1 MSSDSS
7 DKPRHFIRQMI
18 DADNA
23 SGKYGGRV
31 ATRFPPEPNGHL
43 HIGHAKSICLNFGL
57 AEEYGGT
64 CNLRF
69 DDSNPETEK
78 PEYAEAIQRDVEWL
92 GFKWDAL
99 YHASDYFD
107 WLYERAEELIEKRL
121 AYVDGQSEDEIRAN
135 RGTVTQPGIDSPDR
149 NRSVEENLDLFRR
162 MRNGEFEDGA
172 MVLRAKVDMAHP
184 NMRMRDPLLYR
195 IRHQDHFRTGDDWP
209 IYPFYDFTHCL
220 SDAREHITHS
230 LCTLEFENNR
240 APYEWILEHTTVD
253 EPVPEQTEFARL
265 ALNYT
270 VMSKRKLLQLVEEGT
285 VSGWDD
291 PRMPTIAGLRRRG
304 YTREAIRAFCE
315 SIGVAKANS
324 VVDVAQLEHAIRDDL
339 NYRSP
344 RRFGVLRPL
353 KLVIDNYPEGEE
365 ESFDI
370 ASFPPDV
377 ASDDSGQ
384 EGSRNVPFSREVWI
398 EATDFLEDPP
408 KKFFRL
414 APGRE
419 VRLKNAYLVTCNEVV
434 KDEVG
439 NVVEL
444 RATYDPESRGGA
456 APDGRKVR
464 GTIHWV
470 SAQHAL
476 PVEVRL
482 YDRLFSDPNPDR
494 GKGGP
499 DFRQFLNPESLEVL
513 DTAFVEPSVGGSSAG
528 DHFQFE
534 RHGYFAVDPD
544 SSDGKLVFNR
554 TVGLRDAWARL
565 QQG

>member
-1 MSSDSS
+1 MSSEA

-18 DADNA
+18 DADLE

-78 PEYAEAIQRDVEWL
+78 PEYVEAIQRDVEWL
-92 GFKWDAL
+92 GYRWDGL
-99 YHASDYFD
+99 YHASDYFE
-107 WLYERAEELIEKRL
+107 WLYERAEELIQNGL
-121 AYVDGQSEDEIRAN
+121 AYVDSQSEEEIRAN
-135 RGTVTQPGIDSPDR
+135 RGTVTEPGTDSRDR
-149 NRSVEENLDLFRR
+149 DRSVEENLNLFQR
-162 MRNGEFEDGA
+162 MRAGEFADGA

-195 IRHQDHFRTGDDWP
+195 IRHQTHFRSGDDWP

-220 SDAREHITHS
+220 SDARENITHS

-240 APYEWILEHTTVD
+240 AIYDWILEHTTVD

-270 VMSKRKLLQLVEEGT
+270 VMSKRKLKQLVEEGT

-291 PRMPTIAGLRRRG
+291 PRMPTLAGLRRRG
-304 YTREAIRAFCE
+304 YTPEAIRAFCE
-315 SIGVAKANS
+315 SVGVAKANS
-324 VVDVAQLEHAIRDDL
+324 VVDMAQLEHAVRDDL
-339 NYRSP
+339 NHRAP

-353 KLVIDNYPEGEE
+353 KLVIDNYPEGQE
-365 ESFDI
+365 ESFEV

-377 ASDDSGQ
+377 ASDDAGQ
-384 EGSRNVPFSREVWI
+384 EGPREVPFSREVWI
-398 EATDFLEDPP
+398 EATDFMEDPP

-419 VRLKNAYLVTCNEVV
+419 VRLKNAYLVTCTEVV
-434 KDEVG
+434 KDEDG

-482 YDRLFSDPNPDR
+482 YDRLFSDANPDR

-499 DFRQFLNPESLEVL
+499 DFRQFLNPDSLEIL
-513 DTAFVEPSVGGSSAG
+513 GTAFVEPSVAGSEPG
-528 DHFQFE
+528 DFYQFE

-544 SSDGKLVFNR
+544 SSIDQLVFNR
-554 TVGLRDAWARL
+554 TVSLRDAWAKL
-565 QQG
+565 QNG